1 MRILFALKGENEE
14 PESPGSRVESI
25 GNCRRRRRWI
35 HAACSGG
42 PVTNR
47 FTRCDE
53 RAKRIYDGIVFEI
66 KKEIPIDEAK
76 QDPPQTIAA

>member
-1 MRILFALKGENEE
+1 MD
-14 PESPGSRVESI
+14 SRQRVV
-25 GNCRRRRRWI
+25 
-35 HAACSGG
+35 AA
-42 PVTNR
+42 PMTNR
-47 FTRCDE
+47 FTRCHE

>member
-1 MRILFALKGENEE
+1 MDSRQRVVAPDDKSFHAL
-14 PESPGSRVESI
+14 
-25 GNCRRRRRWI
+25 
-35 HAACSGG
+35 H
-42 PVTNR
+42 
-47 FTRCDE
+47 E